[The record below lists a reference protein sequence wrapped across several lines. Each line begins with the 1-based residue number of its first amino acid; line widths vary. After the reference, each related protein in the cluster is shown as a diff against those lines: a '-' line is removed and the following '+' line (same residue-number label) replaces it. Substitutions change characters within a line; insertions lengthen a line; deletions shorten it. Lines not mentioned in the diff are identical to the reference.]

1 MMSFLRSL
9 AADLRERQVL
19 PAVLLLVVLAL
30 AIPIFAGIALS
41 KSSVPPPIPTA
52 PVNASPPK
60 GLPAPSQET
69 LLAEAP
75 PTQKWRVY
83 KGTEPNPFRPA
94 PTAAST
100 TAASSTTTASTTPTP
115 TPATTTPATT
125 TPATT
130 TPATTT
136 PNTKTVTT
144 RTTTSAPSSLG
155 SDEAYAIDGTASYG
169 SEQDTL
175 DNIQRLTPLPA
186 NIAAEVVYLGVVKG
200 GKRAAFLL
208 TDAVAAKLT
217 SSGSVK
223 CVPSPSNCEVI
234 ELTSGEQL
242 TLAPS
247 ASGTGISTF
256 TFKLNSIHAQK
267 FAKSAQASAARQ
279 SASATGSQFIAQ
291 STSIGLASFFYS
303 ANLGALLYAKPV
315 TAGSTGSS
323 GVSGSSGSSGSSGVS
338 NGVAAA
344 GVPLGEA
351 FESSGH

>member
-19 PAVLLLVVLAL
+19 PAVLLLGILAL

-41 KSSVPPPIPTA
+41 KSSAPPPIPTA
-52 PVNASPPK
+52 PVNAAPPN

-69 LLAEAP
+69 LLAETP

-83 KGTEPNPFRPA
+83 KGTEPNPFRP
-94 PTAAST
+94 TATATST

-115 TPATTTPATT
+115 ATTTPATKTPASTTPATT
-125 TPATT
+125 TPK
-130 TPATTT
+130 
-136 PNTKTVTT
+136 TKTVTT
-144 RTTTSAPSSLG
+144 KSTTSAPSSLA
-155 SDEAYAIDGTASYG
+155 SDEAYAINGSASYG

-234 ELTSGEQL
+234 ELTSGERL

-247 ASGTGISTF
+247 AAGTGISTF
-256 TFKLNSIHAQK
+256 TFKLNSIHAEK
-267 FAKSAQASAARQ
+267 FGKPAQASAARQ

-303 ANLGALLYAKPV
+303 ANLGALLYATPA

-323 GVSGSSGSSGSSGVS
+323 GVSGSSGSSGSTGVS

-344 GVPLGEA
+344 GAPLGEA
-351 FESSGH
+351 FESAAR

>member
-19 PAVLLLVVLAL
+19 PAVLMLGILAL

-41 KSSVPPPIPTA
+41 KSSAPPPIPTA
-52 PVNASPPK
+52 PVNAAPPN

-69 LLAEAP
+69 LLAETP

-100 TAASSTTTASTTPTP
+100 TAASSTTNASTTPTP

-136 PNTKTVTT
+136 PKAKTVTT
-144 RTTTSAPSSLG
+144 KTTPSAPSSLG

-242 TLAPS
+242 TLTPS

-256 TFKLNSIHAQK
+256 NFKLNSIHAVK

-303 ANLGALLYAKPV
+303 ANLGALLYAKPA